1 MQHNTLKSAP
11 TIHREVQTADTP
23 LLTVKDV
30 AERLSVSASLVY
42 QLVESGKLSF
52 HRIGTGRGTIRV
64 SQFDLESYLAASHI
78 ETQSQAPVVRR
89 TKLKHI
95 RL

>member
-1 MQHNTLKSAP
+1 MASRDKP
-11 TIHREVQTADTP
+11 ADVN

-30 AERLSVSASLVY
+30 AERLNVSPSLVY
-42 QLVESGKLSF
+42 QLVESGKLPV

-64 SQFDLESYLAASHI
+64 SQSDLESYLAGCH
-78 ETQSQAPVVRR
+78 TQTRSPSLVSRK

-95 RL
+95 HL